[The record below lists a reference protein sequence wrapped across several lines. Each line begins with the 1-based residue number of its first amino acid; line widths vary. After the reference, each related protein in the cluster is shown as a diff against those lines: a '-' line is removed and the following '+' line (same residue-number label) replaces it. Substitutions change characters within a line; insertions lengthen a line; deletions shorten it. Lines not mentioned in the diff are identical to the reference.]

1 MGQVFG
7 EDLAGVHEGDWIV
20 FGRKYHDTEGDSYQS
35 VGWDETLE
43 VGRGYWIKT
52 TEVGQEVTV
61 QGLYSVPV
69 EASLEGDGGGRYN
82 LMGHPF
88 EFDVCWADVEV
99 INPAATPQQCANTP
113 TCTLGEADAAGFIS
127 RIAHKWASGNYAA
140 FDGQTPGLK
149 GTLVPWDGFWVEAF
163 AEGIKLKIPANP
175 AGDCEALAETVSQAV
190 AFRKS
195 KNKKETFDGGSLT
208 SDAGWL
214 LFGSLDR
221 QHRLCEGFSSC
232 ISESRDQRYIR
243 HDLLKLIRQRVLQ
256 IVAGYEDCN
265 DADTLRSDPM
275 LKTVCDQLPE
285 SDPDLATQ
293 PTFSRL
299 ENSVTKKDL
308 MRLSRWLLG
317 RYVRSLKKR
326 RPSKIILDLDST
338 DDHTHGQQEFSFYH
352 GYYRNHILHP
362 LLIFDAA
369 TGDLVCAMLRPG
381 NKGAASHI
389 VPVLKRV
396 VEAIRQ
402 GVGTDVEIEIRADS
416 GFATPRLYEFCEG
429 EENKLQY
436 VIGLSRNPRL
446 QRVVE
451 PLLDST
457 RLRFVELEE
466 KQRQFDE
473 FLYRAHSWDRSRRVI
488 VKVEV
493 DQRGINRRFVV
504 TNRDD
509 LCSQSLYD
517 HYTNRGQT
525 ENFIKAFKNHLSMD
539 RLSCHRFLANQ
550 FRLLLH
556 ALAYQMFVRLRD
568 YLHGTPWHKLEIE
581 TLRRRVLKI
590 GARIRQTTR
599 RIWVHLSSAF
609 PEQPLFHLVLSRLN
623 SS

>member
-1 MGQVFG
+1 MRKKLSLELRRELLTRTA
-7 EDLAGVHEGDWIV
+7 EDYASARKGIKSQIV
-20 FGRKYHDTEGDSYQS
+20 DQLIAATGYGRKHAIT
-35 VGWDETLE
+35 
-43 VGRGYWIKT
+43 
-52 TEVGQEVTV
+52 
-61 QGLYSVPV
+61 
-69 EASLEGDGGGRYN
+69 
-82 LMGHPF
+82 
-88 EFDVCWADVEV
+88 
-99 INPAATPQQCANTP
+99 
-113 TCTLGEADAAGFIS
+113 
-127 RIAHKWASGNYAA
+127 
-140 FDGQTPGLK
+140 
-149 GTLVPWDGFWVEAF
+149 
-163 AEGIKLKIPANP
+163 
-175 AGDCEALAETVSQAV
+175 
-190 AFRKS
+190 
-195 KNKKETFDGGSLT
+195 
-208 SDAGWL
+208 
-214 LFGSLDR
+214 
-221 QHRLCEGFSSC
+221 
-232 ISESRDQRYIR
+232 
-243 HDLLKLIRQRVLQ
+243 LLKLIRQRVLQ

-362 LLIFDAA
+362 LLIFDAD
-369 TGDLVCAMLRPG
+369 TGDLVCAVLRPG

-389 VPVLKRV
+389 VPILKRV

-416 GFATPRLYEFCEG
+416 GFATPRLYEFCEC

-457 RLRFVELEE
+457 RERFLEREE

>member
-1 MGQVFG
+1 MSKTVCQN
-7 EDLAGVHEGDWIV
+7 
-20 FGRKYHDTEGDSYQS
+20 
-35 VGWDETLE
+35 TL
-43 VGRGYWIKT
+43 
-52 TEVGQEVTV
+52 
-61 QGLYSVPV
+61 
-69 EASLEGDGGGRYN
+69 
-82 LMGHPF
+82 PF
-88 EFDVCWADVEV
+88 HSHRNITAR
-99 INPAATPQQCANTP
+99 
-113 TCTLGEADAAGFIS
+113 L
-127 RIAHKWASGNYAA
+127 
-140 FDGQTPGLK
+140 
-149 GTLVPWDGFWVEAF
+149 
-163 AEGIKLKIPANP
+163 
-175 AGDCEALAETVSQAV
+175 
-190 AFRKS
+190 
-195 KNKKETFDGGSLT
+195 DGGSLT

-362 LLIFDAA
+362 LLIFDAD
-369 TGDLVCAMLRPG
+369 TGDLVCAVLRPG

-389 VPVLKRV
+389 VPILKRV

-402 GVGTDVEIEIRADS
+402 AVGTDVEIEIRADS
-416 GFATPRLYEFCEG
+416 GFATPRLYEFCEC

-457 RLRFVELEE
+457 RERFLELEE

-525 ENFIKAFKNHLSMD
+525 ENFIKAFTESSEHGPTQLSSIPGQSVSTPPACTGLPD
-539 RLSCHRFLANQ
+539 VRSPARLSSRNPLAQARNRNLTSSDPQDWGPDPTNHSTHLGPSFLSLSRTTPLPPRLESPQLQLAFPSSPEKPLPTLIQAQICLKFTPQTTQTPRQPISFANPPVTPARFRVGPLLESFFNTELRFLHNP
-550 FRLLLH
+550 
-556 ALAYQMFVRLRD
+556 
-568 YLHGTPWHKLEIE
+568 G
-581 TLRRRVLKI
+581 
-590 GARIRQTTR
+590 
-599 RIWVHLSSAF
+599 
-609 PEQPLFHLVLSRLN
+609 
-623 SS
+623 